1 MENNMK
7 KIAALAFVGALL
19 SSSAIAD
26 SGIRRVPCGY
36 QQLTS
41 IDTVASLT
49 VPTPASCGGTVTAA
63 LIKAEAQAVRYR
75 DDGVAPTATVGM
87 PLAIGEPG
95 LFYEGRLSAIQVISQ
110 TSGAKLDVL
119 YYR

>member
-1 MENNMK
+1 MK
-7 KIAALAFVGALL
+7 NLSRVLAIAGALL
-19 SSSAIAD
+19 LLAGAAVAD

-41 IDTVASLT
+41 IDTASTLT
-49 VPTPASCGGTVTAA
+49 VPTPASCGGAVSAA

-75 DDGVAPTATVGM
+75 DDGVAPTTTVGM

-95 LFYEGRLSAIQVISQ
+95 LFYEGTLTKLQFISA
-110 TSGAKLDVL
+110 TAGAKLNVL